1 MKLHELSPAEGS
13 KKEAKRVGR
22 GHGSGQ
28 GKTAGKGHKGQKAR
42 AGKGV
47 RPGFEGGQ
55 MPLQRRVPKRG
66 FNNIFATEYAIVN
79 LSTLNDRFED
89 GATVDAQALIDA
101 GVIKKALDGV
111 KILGKG
117 EITKAITVKV
127 TAISEAAKTKI
138 EAAGGKVEVL

>member
-1 MKLHELSPAEGS
+1 MKLHELTAVEGS
-13 KKEAKRVGR
+13 TKERRRIGR

-42 AGKGV
+42 SGGSI

-89 GATVDAQALIDA
+89 GATVDAQALIDS
-101 GVIKKALDGV
+101 GVIKKTLDGV
-111 KILGKG
+111 KVLGKG

-127 TAISEAAKTKI
+127 TAISESAKAKI